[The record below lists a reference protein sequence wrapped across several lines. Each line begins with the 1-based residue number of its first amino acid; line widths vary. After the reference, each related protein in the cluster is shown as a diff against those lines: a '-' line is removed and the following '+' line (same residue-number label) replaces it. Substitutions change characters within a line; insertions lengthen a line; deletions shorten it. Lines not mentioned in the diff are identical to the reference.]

1 MIRLS
6 KELVLQIHENLLK
19 EYGGQSGFIDENLFL
34 SQCEMPYQT
43 FDGEELFPDIYDKA
57 VRYLFGFAS
66 NQAFQDGNKRTG
78 VMVMLIFL
86 DINGI
91 KIKASQEELIKL
103 GMDVA
108 TNNIGDIEA
117 KEFLI
122 AHTM

>member
-1 MIRLS
+1 
-6 KELVLQIHENLLK
+6 
-19 EYGGQSGFIDENLFL
+19 
-34 SQCEMPYQT
+34 MPYQT

-108 TNNIGDIEA
+108 TNSIGDIEA